1 MSEGT
6 KFFQNEN
13 VAVAKIVKQEF
24 VEATRKYEG
33 TEYKIPRLVLTHEIV
48 SKVSDPRKPYD
59 LSLRQP
65 LPEGET
71 KLVKVNVDFIAYN
84 DDKGRKGLARN
95 LEALKIPDDWKFT
108 DFTNNEDGSAPNI
121 NLVGQEQFLKVSVNE
136 YNGKESVFWN
146 LHAYSFEPTKAVPLT
161 QDVAKLFQR
170 NAYGSVSDLRK
181 ELRKE
186 KEDKQKA
193 KNPVLQTAAANDIPF

>member
-13 VAVAKIVKQEF
+13 VAVAKIVKQEL

-108 DFTNNEDGSAPNI
+108 DFVNEDGSAPNI